1 MRPTKWFTHRKMK
14 WMAYIGLMLMFTM
27 LAAPLL
33 AQTVAPTPPASTPS
47 AAPAATAAPAAAGAA
62 TAAAAAATPASS
74 APATTAPN
82 WATPAWL
89 SHGDTAWQ
97 LTAATIVGMQSIPG
111 LAILYGGVVKKK
123 WAINS
128 AFMVFYAFSAVLIV
142 WLLWA
147 YNMGFG
153 PQWFPFIGHPGPTA
167 SMSDELVQA
176 SIPAA
181 SATAGFPMS
190 AMVYFQFVF
199 AAITVILFAGSL
211 FGRMSFLAW
220 VIFVPLWMTFSY
232 TIGAFS
238 LWGGGFLGQ
247 MGVIDYSGGYVIHLA
262 AGVTGF
268 TAAAIIGPRLP
279 QDRENFRANNILMV
293 LAGAGLVWLGWNGFN
308 GGDPYSAN
316 ADAGAAVLNT
326 NVATAMALLV
336 WMFLDYVKYGKP
348 SVLGAVNGMVTG
360 LVGITPGAGVV
371 NGYGALAV
379 GVVCATVPWFTM
391 NILGKKL
398 AIFKKVDDC
407 LGVVHTHGFAG
418 LFGGIMTGIFATKIG
433 CAAFGLTNPGGLLA
447 GNPKQLWLELVGAAF
462 IIGLNVVV
470 TAVLLY
476 LIKLFIPLR
485 MSDEKLRVG
494 DAAVHGE
501 EAYGLAED
509 DISEGAVTA

>member
-1 MRPTKWFTHRKMK
+1 MRPTKWFTPKKMK
-14 WMAYIGLMLMFTM
+14 WMAGIGLLLMFTM
-27 LAAPLL
+27 FAAPLL
-33 AQTVAPTPPASTPS
+33 AQTMPASM
-47 AAPAATAAPAAAGAA
+47 PASMP
-62 TAAAAAATPASS
+62 AAAAAATAAAPAAS
-74 APATTAPN
+74 APAATN

-128 AFMVFYAFSAVLIV
+128 AFMVFYAFAAVLIV

-153 PQWFPFIGHPGPTA
+153 AQWFPFLGHPAPVA
-167 SMSDELVQA
+167 SMADELNQA
-176 SIPAA
+176 IIPAA
-181 SATAGFPMS
+181 AETAGFPMA

-211 FGRMSFLAW
+211 FGRMSFVAW
-220 VIFVPLWMTFSY
+220 MIFVPLWMTFSY
-232 TIGAFS
+232 TVGAFS

-247 MGVIDYSGGYVIHLA
+247 AGVIDYSGGYVIHLA

-268 TAAAIIGPRLP
+268 VAAAIVGPRLP
-279 QDRENFRANNILMV
+279 QDRQNFRANNILMV

-326 NVATAMALLV
+326 NVATAMALLT
-336 WMFLDYVKYGKP
+336 WMFLDYIKYGKP

-379 GVVCATVPWFTM
+379 GLVCACVPWFTM

-398 AIFKKVDDC
+398 AIFRKVDDC

-418 LFGGIMTGIFATKIG
+418 LMGGIMTGIFATPIG
-433 CAAFGLTNPGGLLA
+433 CAAYATVRPGGGLLY
-447 GNPKQLWLELVGAAF
+447 GHPKQLLLELYGAGF
-462 IIGLNVVV
+462 IILLNIVV
-470 TAVLLY
+470 TAVLLF
-476 LIKLFIPLR
+476 LIKLVVPLR